1 MKHQV
6 VILALLVFF
15 LMLSNQSL
23 AQETSSEILTPI
35 QKTVLCGP
43 ASEILLNI
51 KKSGEKPNI
60 IFQNPVNN
68 TQTLVFFNNETGS
81 GTVVD
86 VMPGNKIWCIISYGI
101 NGWSEN
107 FGQKT

>member
-1 MKHQV
+1 MKHLIA
-6 VILALLVFF
+6 ILAVFLL
-15 LMLSNQSL
+15 LGSPTL
-23 AQETSSEILTPI
+23 AQEPKGIFPTQITI
-35 QKTVLCGP
+35 TCGP
-43 ASEILLNI
+43 ASII
-51 KKSGEKPNI
+51 VAAIEKYEQKLK
-60 IFQNPVNN
+60 IFFENPADN

-86 VMPGNKIWCIISYGI
+86 VMPGNKIWCIISYGV

>member
-1 MKHQV
+1 MKHLIA
-6 VILALLVFF
+6 ILVPFLL
-15 LMLSNQSL
+15 LGSQAL
-23 AQETSSEILTPI
+23 AQNPEGIFTTQKEIS
-35 QKTVLCGP
+35 CGP
-43 ASEILLNI
+43 GPAILLGI
-51 KKSGEKPNI
+51 KKYGEKPKI

-86 VMPGNKIWCIISYGI
+86 VMPGNKIWCIISYGV